1 MTLNWL
7 NNLVE
12 HYRKKDEIASIF
24 GVILYTDVHAN
35 IKKVLMDNFYWTAFD
50 KISGP
55 HWIIFSIRP
64 HQGKMVDPSP
74 PPDTMARMVPIW
86 EEPSKNG
93 ELLEGFELESTKNL
107 PILLVFT
114 ESLKDMDG
122 VQNITNT
129 FTWTRRVK
137 GAVMADNEFGGVIE
151 MHELM
156 KAVDNFEKDPT
167 IVKVFGAI
175 IYSNSHPHIKK
186 VLKDEDYWLALD
198 DISGTRWAIFA
209 ARAIEGRTEIRGG
222 GPPGTFGMMYQVWI
236 EPSENRKLIEYLE
249 IESTKKPLFVIFT
262 RLKKGSILK
271 SILTLDDT
279 STEKAYGRL
288 NKIIRDLTSSIER
301 IEKENIE
308 DYESVFNALNMSV
321 TNIRDLDV
329 LKRLFNIYQL
339 LKKIKP

>member
-1 MTLNWL
+1 
-7 NNLVE
+7 
-12 HYRKKDEIASIF
+12 
-24 GVILYTDVHAN
+24 
-35 IKKVLMDNFYWTAFD
+35 
-50 KISGP
+50 
-55 HWIIFSIRP
+55 
-64 HQGKMVDPSP
+64 
-74 PPDTMARMVPIW
+74 
-86 EEPSKNG
+86 
-93 ELLEGFELESTKNL
+93 
-107 PILLVFT
+107 
-114 ESLKDMDG
+114 
-122 VQNITNT
+122 
-129 FTWTRRVK
+129 
-137 GAVMADNEFGGVIE
+137 

-198 DISGTRWAIFA
+198 DISGTRWGIFA

-222 GPPGTFGMMYQVWI
+222 GPPGTLGTMYQVWI

-329 LKRLFNIYQL
+329 LKRLFNIYQW